1 MNLVRFLTHSKCY
14 LQLIF
19 ITVILSIRDT
29 KMSKTESVLKELT
42 IKWRTKREV
51 NKKK

>member
-1 MNLVRFLTHSKCY
+1 MNLVWFLTHSKCY

-19 ITVILSIRDT
+19 ITVISIRDT
-29 KMSKTESVLKELT
+29 KMNKTVCVLKELT